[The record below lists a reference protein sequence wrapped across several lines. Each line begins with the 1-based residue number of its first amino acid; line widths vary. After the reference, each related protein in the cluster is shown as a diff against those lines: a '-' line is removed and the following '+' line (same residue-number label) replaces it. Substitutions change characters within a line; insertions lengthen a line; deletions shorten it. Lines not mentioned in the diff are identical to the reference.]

1 MLGKVGQAADDR
13 RRLTLIGIRVVG
25 IERAVGRGAGALRL
39 ARADIDRKLQDRVV
53 AIISDVRRGA
63 VARKVERRRRIA
75 ADRRRQ
81 AVVRNLG
88 LEEVQLA
95 RSEERRVGKECVS
108 TGRSRWSP
116 YHSKKKKK

>member
-63 VARKVERRRRIA
+63 VARTVERRRRIA
-75 ADRRRQ
+75 SERRRT
-81 AVVRNLG
+81 AVVRNPG
-88 LEEVQLA
+88 QAEVQIA
-95 RSEERRVGKECVS
+95 IDRSSGGGGTS
-108 TGRSRWSP
+108 
-116 YHSKKKKK
+116 